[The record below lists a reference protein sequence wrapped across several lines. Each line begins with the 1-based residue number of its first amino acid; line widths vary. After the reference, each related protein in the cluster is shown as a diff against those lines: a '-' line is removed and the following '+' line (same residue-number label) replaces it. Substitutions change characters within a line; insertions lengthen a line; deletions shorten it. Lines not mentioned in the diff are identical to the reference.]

1 MKDMSSMT
9 DKEIEICDMVF
20 DAIEEGNALTIE
32 TSRHIYEDCAVLK
45 TTEEV
50 VTVSWLDIVKGRERE
65 LDIEWD
71 DIIKVTVF

>member
-20 DAIEEGNALTIE
+20 DAIEQGNALTIE

-45 TTEEV
+45 TTEEF
-50 VTVSWLDIVKGRERE
+50 VTVSWLDIVKSRERE

-71 DIIKVTVF
+71 DIIKVDIY